1 MSESEEMAENIA
13 IAWFDGKYTSEQ
25 AKLTSEL
32 QGIDFKLVE
41 QFYGELYYETEALTV
56 MIRPTSKVNNM
67 ETVKTQLFIH
77 KGFDDKP
84 MVATSDMRSYG
95 CALLG
100 THEVEVPVPE
110 VDVVEAEIE
119 ALYEQAGVIEAEA
132 LDKVLA
138 IREKAKKLRGDQ
150 GE

>member
-1 MSESEEMAENIA
+1 
-13 IAWFDGKYTSEQ
+13 
-25 AKLTSEL
+25 
-32 QGIDFKLVE
+32 
-41 QFYGELYYETEALTV
+41 
-56 MIRPTSKVNNM
+56 M

-84 MVATSDMRSYG
+84 MVATNDMRSYG
-95 CALLG
+95 YALLG

-132 LDKVLA
+132 LDKVLSLK
-138 IREKAKKLRGDQ
+138 EKAKKLKESK

>member
-1 MSESEEMAENIA
+1 
-13 IAWFDGKYTSEQ
+13 
-25 AKLTSEL
+25 
-32 QGIDFKLVE
+32 
-41 QFYGELYYETEALTV
+41 
-56 MIRPTSKVNNM
+56 M

-77 KGFDDKP
+77 KGFDGKP
-84 MVATSDMRSYG
+84 MVATNDMRSYG
-95 CALLG
+95 YALLG